1 MLRISIIDDEHLA
14 LQYLDLQ
21 LSKIEGVHVTGK
33 FMDAKDL
40 ISHVQAHK
48 VDAVFLDIRMP
59 YVKGTD
65 LAKQLLNIN
74 PSLYIVFV
82 TAYNEYGAEA
92 FEINA
97 VDYMLKPVKQERLA
111 VAVQRIKEKQA
122 IERNMMPDKS
132 TSLIKD
138 LGMLQIYQGDIR
150 ADVKWRTSKAKELF
164 AYFIHNH
171 GKTILKRELIELLW
185 SNLFWEKANAQ
196 LYSAIYQIRKTLQ
209 QIDAPIEIISQEEFY
224 QIDMDDDVQI
234 QSHQFK
240 VAAQRLLTEKE
251 VDMEQYFMVLEWYQG
266 DYLAGLGYSWAVN
279 EREELKEL
287 WLELIDRLT
296 ENLPLYQ
303 KTSSYNVAKLKRL
316 TGFDT
321 EAEGIIKDKCGVV

>member
-1 MLRISIIDDEHLA
+1 MLHISIIDDEHLA

-33 FMDAKDL
+33 FMDVKEL
-40 ISHVQAHK
+40 IKHVQEHK

-97 VDYMLKPVKQERLA
+97 VDYMLKPIKQERLA
-111 VAVQRIKEKQA
+111 VAVQRIKERQA
-122 IERNMMPDKS
+122 MEQKMTPGESRYI
-132 TSLIKD
+132 IKD
-138 LGMLQIYQGDIR
+138 LRMLQIYENDIR

-164 AYFIHNH
+164 AYFIHH
-171 GKTILKRELIELLW
+171 HHKTILKRDLIELLW

-209 QIDAPIEIISQEEFY
+209 QIGAPIEIISQEEFY
-224 QIDMDDDVQI
+224 QIDIGHEIQI

-240 VAAQRLLTEKE
+240 IAAQRLLNEKE
-251 VDMEQYFMVLEWYQG
+251 VDREQYFRLLEWYQG
-266 DYLAGLGYSWAVN
+266 DYLAGLGYSWAVK
-279 EREELKEL
+279 EREELKGL

-296 ENLPLYQ
+296 EDLPLFE

-321 EAEGIIKDKCGVV
+321 EAEEIIKDKCGVV